1 MVRYISLRIASS
13 QERRHFYEEKLAR
26 RTSAQLTALRRAGK
40 SQTDWARIRAI
51 RDADIDFSDSPEF
64 SRTCLLKRL
73 SRREGNGLSQNPA
86 DLARGS
92 RCCRLCLRDRAVDTK
107 HGLMPSSEPRKRMAK
122 PSSGVYRL
130 AGTGKN
136 GVRGGENRG
145 RCGWEVM

>member
-1 MVRYISLRIASS
+1 MVRYISLRVASS

-130 AGTGKN
+130 PGPERMASEGARIGVAAG
-136 GVRGGENRG
+136 G
-145 RCGWEVM
+145 R